1 MTVMVTVV
9 LPRPTIVPAAGDWLM
24 VSDADGV
31 QLSLAV
37 TSPVRLG
44 KAIWLAP
51 LADCV
56 RFGAQAVIVGACAS
70 STVTVKA
77 QDDALPAASVA
88 VQLTVV
94 VPFGKNE
101 PVVGEQTA
109 GPASAQLSLTI
120 GAA

>member
-1 MTVMVTVV
+1 MVKVV
-9 LPRPTIVPAAGDWLM
+9 LPRPTIVPAAGYWLM

-51 LADCV
+51 LADRV
-56 RFGAQAVIVGACAS
+56 RFGTQAVIVGACSS
-70 STVTVKA
+70 STVTVNEQKA
-77 QDDALPAASVA
+77 ALPAASVA

-94 VPFGKNE
+94 VPFGKND
-101 PVVGEQTA
+101 PVVGEQAA
-109 GPASAQLSLTI
+109 GP
-120 GAA
+120 